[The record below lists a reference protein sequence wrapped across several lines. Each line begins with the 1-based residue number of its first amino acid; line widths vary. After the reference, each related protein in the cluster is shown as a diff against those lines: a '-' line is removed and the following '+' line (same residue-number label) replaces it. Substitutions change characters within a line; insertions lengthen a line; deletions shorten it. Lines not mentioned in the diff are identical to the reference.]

1 MAISMKKYVDI
12 KSAINTTRTAT
23 EKELIARIF
32 TASSNVNPNAVI
44 ECENLADVGTI
55 FGTSSEE
62 YKIAEKYFGF
72 INKYARSPKKISFY
86 RDWRNGV
93 NSYIVSSDDTTLAT
107 LQAISSGS
115 IKVTIGSISKTISSI
130 NLSSA
135 TSFSDVASAL
145 QTAIRGA
152 DSDASF
158 TSATVTADTNGRFT
172 ITSGTKAKAS
182 IVIEEANDSTL
193 AEALNLVDVE
203 GVEGRA
209 TGTIVDVF
217 ENSVQ
222 ISNNFATFYFI
233 EGAFPQDTITLTN
246 YINNKYPVEF
256 MFIVSTKIEWLGD
269 VTEPTDATGVTW
281 ELVDDNEGKYNFV
294 LPMAITATTDYNKEN
309 GTVNYMYTQY
319 SEMGV
324 VVDDDDTANSLD
336 RIRVNYYGQT
346 QKSGQKL
353 AFYQNGV
360 MQGDYQD
367 QNIYVNEIW
376 LKDALTTKYI
386 NYMLSVSNWYAN
398 KAGQAIG
405 QGLAMDVIERA
416 KLNGTI
422 TTEKEISEEDK
433 VYIYN
438 ITADENAWR
447 QIYQEG
453 YYLTTYIDKKTI
465 NNQTTYTFN
474 YVLLYSKGDS
484 IKKVEGL
491 NILI

>member
-32 TASSNVNPNAVI
+32 TASSNVNPNSVI

-72 INKYARSPKKISFY
+72 INKYSRSPKKISFY
-86 RDWRNGV
+86 RDWRSGV

-158 TSATVTADTNGRFT
+158 TSATVTADTDGKFT
-172 ITSGTKAKAS
+172 ITSGTKAKTS

-209 TGTIVDVF
+209 IGTIVDVF

-233 EGAFPQDTITLTN
+233 EGALPQDTITLTN

-256 MFIVSTKIEWLGD
+256 MFVISTKTEWLTD
-269 VTEPTDATGVTW
+269 VTEPTEATGVTW

-319 SEMGV
+319 NEMGV

-376 LKDALTTKYI
+376 LKDALTTKYL
-386 NYMLSVSNWYAN
+386 NYMLLTSNWYAN
-398 KAGQAIG
+398 KSGQAIG

-438 ITADENAWR
+438 ITSDENAWR